1 MNFKEFFYKSRTLL
15 EFKSQEFYDFYT
27 LAAIQKM
34 PNIHGDL
41 STKKTEYDKEIED
54 KIIDKGNKVI
64 DEIIDDMSLVLLKRH
79 MRINK
84 FLIELKEKYPDTLN
98 KIPKERQIQTG
109 FNSNNWG
116 ENKFFDIWHNFTD
129 KDKDNIIEAALP
141 LYKSGI
147 FPSWKATLELV
158 KTTKEQMPILNVNQ
172 IVYKVNE
179 LTQMVHAN
187 GSLLEYLP
195 SEFDHAL
202 QTRDNAS
209 TAYLASIASPSVKEL
224 MRSAGVGYLGK
235 PEEPKYLD
243 LIKTAMNRAIKMN
256 FFENSYF
263 QFEETIQNSPE
274 TESMKGK
281 IIIPS
286 SSFNIF
292 ASNKDNIHDAL
303 EMKRFLSKYD
313 FKYIGREL
321 KGKNNSEIQNK
332 MKIKEE
338 QIKKENEEDETWLKK
353 FAMEADNALFN
364 NNRDFYPAKVYY
376 ILKKNNINPSDDIVI
391 DFLMTHQKTDDKR
404 FKGVNISYKGIK
416 NQFFNLFTQNI
427 EYPENRILYQFNHEE
442 NYEYGLITYA
452 QKRILLDI
460 TYNFMGTHVNIV
472 NELET
477 KELDQII

>member
-1 MNFKEFFYKSRTLL
+1 MNFKDFFYKSRTLL
-15 EFKSQEFYDFYT
+15 EFKSQDFYDFYALT
-27 LAAIQKM
+27 AIQKM
-34 PNIHGDL
+34 PNIGGDYGDL

-64 DEIIDDMSLVLLKRH
+64 DEIIDDISFIILKRH
-79 MRINK
+79 MRTEL
-84 FLIELKEKYPDTLN
+84 FIEIMQEKYPETLN
-98 KIPKERQIQTG
+98 KIPKERQIKTG
-109 FNSNNWG
+109 FSRNW
-116 ENKFFDIWHNFTD
+116 EDNQFFDIWPKFTN
-129 KDKDNIIEAALP
+129 KDKDNIIQASMETYGNQNP
-141 LYKSGI
+141 
-147 FPSWKATLELV
+147 WKEISQLI
-158 KTTKEQMPILNVNQ
+158 KTTKEQIPIFNVNE

-179 LTQMVHAN
+179 LTQLIHNN
-187 GSLLEYLP
+187 GSILEYLP
-195 SEFDHAL
+195 NAFDKAL
-202 QTRDNAS
+202 QTRDVAS
-209 TAYLASIASPSVKEL
+209 RAYLASIASPSVKEL
-224 MRSAGVGYLGK
+224 MRSAAVGYLGK

-274 TESMKGK
+274 KESMKGK

-303 EMKRFLSKYD
+303 EMKRFLSKYG

-338 QIKKENEEDETWLKK
+338 QIEKENEGDETWLRK
-353 FAMEADNALFN
+353 FAMAADNALFN

-391 DFLMTHQKTDDKR
+391 DFLMTHQKTDDKQ
-404 FKGVNISYKGIK
+404 FKGVNISYTGIK

-460 TYNFMGTHVNIV
+460 TYNFIGTHVNIV

>member
-1 MNFKEFFYKSRTLL
+1 MNFKDFFYKSRTLL
-15 EFKSQEFYDFYT
+15 EFKSQDFYDFYALT
-27 LAAIQKM
+27 AIQKM
-34 PNIHGDL
+34 PNIGGDYGDL

-54 KIIDKGNKVI
+54 KIIEKGNKVI
-64 DEIIDDMSLVLLKRH
+64 DEIIDDMSFIILKRH
-79 MRINK
+79 MRTEL
-84 FLIELKEKYPDTLN
+84 FIEIMQEKYPETLN
-98 KIPKERQIQTG
+98 KIPKERQIKTG
-109 FNSNNWG
+109 FSRNW
-116 ENKFFDIWHNFTD
+116 EDNQFFDIWPKFTN
-129 KDKDNIIEAALP
+129 KDKDNIIQASMETYGNQNP
-141 LYKSGI
+141 
-147 FPSWKATLELV
+147 WKEISQLI
-158 KTTKEQMPILNVNQ
+158 KTTKEQTPIFNVNQ

-179 LTQMVHAN
+179 LTQLIHNN
-187 GSLLEYLP
+187 GSILEYLP
-195 SEFDHAL
+195 NAFDKAL
-202 QTRDNAS
+202 QTRDIAS
-209 TAYLASIASPSVKEL
+209 RAYLASIASPSVKEL
-224 MRSAGVGYLGK
+224 MRSAGIGYLGK

-263 QFEETIQNSPE
+263 QFEETIENSPE
-274 TESMKGK
+274 KESMKGK

-292 ASNKDNIHDAL
+292 ASNKDNIYDAL
-303 EMKRFLSKYD
+303 EMKRFLWKYG

-332 MKIKEE
+332 MKVKEE
-338 QIKKENEEDETWLKK
+338 QIKKENEGDETWLRK

-391 DFLMTHQKTDDKR
+391 DFLMTHQKTDDKK
-404 FKGVNISYKGIK
+404 FKGVNISYTGIK

-427 EYPENRILYQFNHEE
+427 EYAENRILYQFNHEE

-460 TYNFMGTHVNIV
+460 TYNFIGTHVNIV

>member
-1 MNFKEFFYKSRTLL
+1 MNFKEWFFKNHKKPLL
-15 EFKSQEFYDFYT
+15 EFKAQEFYDFYT

-34 PNIHGDL
+34 PNIHGEL
-41 STKKTEYDKEIED
+41 STQRTEYDKEIED

-64 DEIIDDMSLVLLKRH
+64 DEIIDDMSFIVLKRH
-79 MRINK
+79 MRTEI
-84 FLIELKEKYPDTLN
+84 FIEIMQEKYPETFE
-98 KIPKERQIQTG
+98 KIPEERRIRTG
-109 FNSNNWG
+109 FSRNWQD
-116 ENKFFDIWHNFTD
+116 NQFFDIWHNFTN
-129 KDKDNIIEAALP
+129 KDKDNIIEVSMDIYSNQNP
-141 LYKSGI
+141 
-147 FPSWKATLELV
+147 WKEILQLI
-158 KTTKEQMPILNVNQ
+158 KKTKEQTPIFNVNQ

-179 LTQMVHAN
+179 LTQLIHNN
-187 GSLLEYLP
+187 GSILEYLP
-195 SEFDHAL
+195 NEFDKAL

-224 MRSAGVGYLGK
+224 IRSAGVGYLGK

-243 LIKTAMNRAIKMN
+243 LVKTAMNRAIKMN

-274 TESMKGK
+274 KESMKGK

-292 ASNKDNIHDAL
+292 ASNKDNIYDSL
-303 EMKRFLSKYD
+303 EMKRFLWKYG

-338 QIKKENEEDETWLKK
+338 QIKKENEGDKTWLRK

-376 ILKKNNINPSDDIVI
+376 MLKKNNINPSDDIVI
-391 DFLMTHQKTDDKR
+391 DFLMTHQKTDDKQ

-427 EYPENRILYQFNHEE
+427 EYPENRMLYQFNHEE

-452 QKRILLDI
+452 QKKILLDI
-460 TYNFMGTHVNIV
+460 TYNFMGTHINIV

>member
-1 MNFKEFFYKSRTLL
+1 MNFKDFFYKSRTLL
-15 EFKSQEFYDFYT
+15 EFKSQDFYDFYALT
-27 LAAIQKM
+27 AIQKM
-34 PNIHGDL
+34 PNIGGDYGGL
-41 STKKTEYDKEIED
+41 STKKTEYEKEIEY

-64 DEIIDDMSLVLLKRH
+64 DEIIDDMSFIILKRH
-79 MRINK
+79 MRTEL
-84 FLIELKEKYPDTLN
+84 FIEIMQEKYPETLN
-98 KIPKERQIQTG
+98 KIPKERQIRTG
-109 FNSNNWG
+109 FSRNW
-116 ENKFFDIWHNFTD
+116 EDNQFFDIWSKFTD
-129 KDKDNIIEAALP
+129 KDKDNIIEASMEIYGNQNP
-141 LYKSGI
+141 
-147 FPSWKATLELV
+147 WKEISQLI
-158 KTTKEQMPILNVNQ
+158 KTTKEQTPIFNINQ

-179 LTQMVHAN
+179 LTQLIHNN
-187 GSLLEYLP
+187 GSILEYLP
-195 SEFDHAL
+195 NAFDKAL
-202 QTRDNAS
+202 QTRDVAS
-209 TAYLASIASPSVKEL
+209 RAYLASIASPSVKEL
-224 MRSAGVGYLGK
+224 IRSAGVGYLGK

-274 TESMKGK
+274 KESMKGK

-292 ASNKDNIHDAL
+292 ASNKDNIYDAL

-391 DFLMTHQKTDDKR
+391 DFLMTHQKTDDKQ

-460 TYNFMGTHVNIV
+460 AYNFMGTHVNIV